1 MKSFKQI
8 LETVYRPKSGDEQA
22 FLDKHVVS
30 VLAHPH
36 ATELQFKADAK
47 TPKAKRKADY
57 DEKED
62 QKVYEA
68 AEVHTKRADKEPVI
82 VRSVDPK
89 TGQSKA
95 KTVMRRAGEIKIG
108 EEVELDEKVDNA
120 YAVGMSAAM
129 KKAGD
134 TPPLKKSTIV
144 KGHEIAK
151 SIMKKEAMDP
161 VGKADADIDND
172 GDVDKSDKYL
182 HARRK
187 AIGKA
192 LRKEEVE
199 ELDELKKSTLGSY
212 VKKSAD
218 DLTHIQRDITSG
230 SVKDPEYKG
239 LSRMRKNRKAGIARA
254 VTSLTKEEAE
264 LDEARKSDSYQ
275 FTHKPGD
282 AESEKRLA
290 DLKKSVKG
298 TGKRVVLQ
306 GRLGKDNPNAH
317 KYSKDAPWGK
327 YKDGKRVNS
336 DVSGKSGGHSH
347 QRIQKADAAHHDVY
361 VYNRNESVELDELKK
376 STLASY
382 IKKATP
388 DAMDQGV
395 KGMDFKN
402 ENRPKHFN
410 KAMGRMMGIK
420 KAADKLAKEEVENLD
435 ELKKSTLG
443 SYVKKASTN
452 QIGNTAAVLANKND
466 SETDRA
472 RKRMGNRMS
481 GIAKATDRLT
491 KEEVELDEVSKS
503 TLGRYVKAAS
513 TDAARK
519 TSEKDSV
526 DRDYPN
532 RSFSDRLGYKKELG
546 KKLNR
551 RRVGISKAVDRL
563 TKEEVEQ
570 IDEAFKIGAMKLKD
584 GSSVTLTRES
594 VDALNGLFSQL
605 NSANKSKMEERM
617 MSGKKGFQEILSFAE
632 NV

>member
-1 MKSFKQI
+1 MK
-8 LETVYRPKSGDEQA
+8 VA
-22 FLDKHVVS
+22 KHDRS
-30 VLAHPH
+30 A
-36 ATELQFKADAK
+36 
-47 TPKAKRKADY
+47 
-57 DEKED
+57 EKEI
-62 QKVYEA
+62 
-68 AEVHTKRADKEPVI
+68 KRRIASKEYVF
-82 VRSVDPK
+82 
-89 TGQSKA
+89 A
-95 KTVMRRAGEIKIG
+95 N
-108 EEVELDEKVDNA
+108 EE
-120 YAVGMSAAM
+120 
-129 KKAGD
+129 
-134 TPPLKKSTIV
+134 
-144 KGHEIAK
+144 
-151 SIMKKEAMDP
+151 
-161 VGKADADIDND
+161 
-172 GDVDKSDKYL
+172 
-182 HARRK
+182 
-187 AIGKA
+187 
-192 LRKEEVE
+192 
-199 ELDELKKSTLGSY
+199 
-212 VKKSAD
+212 
-218 DLTHIQRDITSG
+218 
-230 SVKDPEYKG
+230 
-239 LSRMRKNRKAGIARA
+239 
-254 VTSLTKEEAE
+254 
-264 LDEARKSDSYQ
+264 
-275 FTHKPGD
+275 
-282 AESEKRLA
+282 
-290 DLKKSVKG
+290 
-298 TGKRVVLQ
+298 
-306 GRLGKDNPNAH
+306 
-317 KYSKDAPWGK
+317 
-327 YKDGKRVNS
+327 
-336 DVSGKSGGHSH
+336 
-347 QRIQKADAAHHDVY
+347 
-361 VYNRNESVELDELKK
+361 VELDELKK

-388 DAMDQGV
+388 SAMDQGV

-410 KAMGRMMGIK
+410 KAMSRMTGIQ
-420 KAADKLAKEEVENLD
+420 KAADKLAKEEVELD
-435 ELKKSTLG
+435 ELNKSTLG

-491 KEEVELDEVSKS
+491 KEEVEQIDELSKKTLGSYVKKASADRSWNSFSRGHLAGMEADHDAKKMIKKDQKRMFGINRATDKLAKEEVELDEVSKS

>member
-1 MKSFKQI
+1 M
-8 LETVYRPKSGDEQA
+8 T
-22 FLDKHVVS
+22 
-30 VLAHPH
+30 
-36 ATELQFKADAK
+36 
-47 TPKAKRKADY
+47 
-57 DEKED
+57 
-62 QKVYEA
+62 A
-68 AEVHTKRADKEPVI
+68 AANKM
-82 VRSVDPK
+82 S
-89 TGQSKA
+89 
-95 KTVMRRAGEIKIG
+95 
-108 EEVELDEKVDNA
+108 EEVDLDEKVDNA
-120 YAVGMSAAM
+120 YAIGMSAAM

-134 TPPLKKSTIV
+134 TPPLKKSTIT

-192 LRKEEVE
+192 LRKEEAE
-199 ELDELKKSTLGSY
+199 QIDELNKSTLGSY
-212 VKKSAD
+212 VKRSAD

-230 SVKDPEYKG
+230 STQDPEYKG
-239 LSRMRKNRKAGIARA
+239 LSRMRRNRKAGIARA

-317 KYSKDAPWGK
+317 KYSKDAPSAK

-410 KAMGRMMGIK
+410 KAMSRMTGIQ
-420 KAADKLAKEEVENLD
+420 KAADKLAKEEVEIYEATVHLLPHFTGNPTDKNMANWKKHAD
-435 ELKKSTLG
+435 EHGVKMSQHKDDDGATIHKFTGSHDAIHSLMKKKKVPG
-443 SYVKKASTN
+443 YVMRT
-452 QIGNTAAVLANKND
+452 Q
-466 SETDRA
+466 
-472 RKRMGNRMS
+472 
-481 GIAKATDRLT
+481 
-491 KEEVELDEVSKS
+491 
-503 TLGRYVKAAS
+503 
-513 TDAARK
+513 
-519 TSEKDSV
+519 
-526 DRDYPN
+526 
-532 RSFSDRLGYKKELG
+532 
-546 KKLNR
+546 
-551 RRVGISKAVDRL
+551 
-563 TKEEVEQ
+563 KEEVEQ
-570 IDEAFKIGAMKLKD
+570 IDEAFKVGAMKLKD

>member
-1 MKSFKQI
+1 
-8 LETVYRPKSGDEQA
+8 
-22 FLDKHVVS
+22 
-30 VLAHPH
+30 
-36 ATELQFKADAK
+36 
-47 TPKAKRKADY
+47 
-57 DEKED
+57 
-62 QKVYEA
+62 
-68 AEVHTKRADKEPVI
+68 
-82 VRSVDPK
+82 
-89 TGQSKA
+89 
-95 KTVMRRAGEIKIG
+95 
-108 EEVELDEKVDNA
+108 
-120 YAVGMSAAM
+120 
-129 KKAGD
+129 
-134 TPPLKKSTIV
+134 
-144 KGHEIAK
+144 
-151 SIMKKEAMDP
+151 
-161 VGKADADIDND
+161 
-172 GDVDKSDKYL
+172 
-182 HARRK
+182 
-187 AIGKA
+187 
-192 LRKEEVE
+192 
-199 ELDELKKSTLGSY
+199 
-212 VKKSAD
+212 
-218 DLTHIQRDITSG
+218 
-230 SVKDPEYKG
+230 
-239 LSRMRKNRKAGIARA
+239 
-254 VTSLTKEEAE
+254 
-264 LDEARKSDSYQ
+264 
-275 FTHKPGD
+275 
-282 AESEKRLA
+282 
-290 DLKKSVKG
+290 
-298 TGKRVVLQ
+298 
-306 GRLGKDNPNAH
+306 
-317 KYSKDAPWGK
+317 
-327 YKDGKRVNS
+327 
-336 DVSGKSGGHSH
+336 
-347 QRIQKADAAHHDVY
+347 
-361 VYNRNESVELDELKK
+361 
-376 STLASY
+376 
-382 IKKATP
+382 
-388 DAMDQGV
+388 MDQGV